1 MKLVKNDDEDLA
13 LDDVGTVTGPQ
24 TEKALV
30 AVKRQRADDD
40 EDEGYFR
47 DYQDGVA
54 GTMFAGPTLPAD
66 LREVQHANQG
76 LKDARRLA
84 KTTWRH
90 FVAYDVARVFA
101 AQDQHALRS
110 RLVSLTAV
118 LVAWIEALD
127 RREDEARAAVA
138 SGLTLKRM
146 PVRLPWWRR
155 LTLRLRR
162 VMVRP

>member
-1 MKLVKNDDEDLA
+1 MNIVKNEDEDLA

-47 DYQDGVA
+47 DYQDGTA
-54 GTMFAGPTLPAD
+54 GSMFAGPTKPAD
-66 LREVQHANQG
+66 QREVQAANQA

-84 KTTWRH
+84 KVTWRH

-101 AQDQHALRS
+101 SNDGEQLRS

-127 RREDEARAAVA
+127 RRKAD
-138 SGLTLKRM
+138 GKQ
-146 PVRLPWWRR
+146 PVLRLPWWRR
-155 LTLRLRR
+155 LTARLSR
-162 VMVRP
+162 VLVRP

>member
-1 MKLVKNDDEDLA
+1 MVKLVKEEVDLA

-24 TEKALV
+24 TERALA

-40 EDEGYFR
+40 EDDGFFR

-66 LREVQHANQG
+66 LREVQATNQA

-90 FVAYDVARVFA
+90 FAAYDVARVFA
-101 AQDQHALRS
+101 AQDQHQLRS

-127 RREDEARAAVA
+127 RRADDP
-138 SGLTLKRM
+138 KM
-146 PVRLPWWRR
+146 KPKRLPWWRR
-155 LTLRLRR
+155 LTARLSR
-162 VMVRP
+162 VFVRP